1 MVNKQNNFKSETSF
15 DYKADLIKALYK
27 YIAKKIAPIFIRL
40 NISPNTITVISGLFG
55 ALGAVFLISNT
66 TALIKLSPLLLQLYI
81 ILDFVDGVVAR
92 RTKRMSSFGVWLDI
106 FFDKVNDFLIILC
119 LSISTYYSTEEPFY
133 LILGM
138 VLMGSI
144 FFTQFLF
151 LLNYTILKE
160 LPGDDDLVGGSNSE
174 AQVDIQNS
182 ISYDSELLKII
193 KVVLSQMSMNHSK
206 FILMVSIIV
215 LLDIAS
221 SGIILLVGL
230 SNLTLGLNIIS
241 TFNKTRDT

>member
-1 MVNKQNNFKSETSF
+1 MVNEQNNFKSETSF

-27 YIAKKIAPIFIRL
+27 YISKKIAPIFIRL

-55 ALGAVFLISNT
+55 VLGAVFLISNT

-106 FFDKVNDFLIILC
+106 FFDKANDFLIILC
-119 LSISTYYSTEEPFY
+119 LSISIYYSMEEPFY

-160 LPGDDDLVGGSNSE
+160 LPVEDDLVGGSNSE

-182 ISYDSELLKII
+182 ISYGSELLKII

-221 SGIILLVGL
+221 SGMILLVGL
-230 SNLTLGLNIIS
+230 SILTLGLNIIK
-241 TFNKTRDT
+241 TFNKVRDT